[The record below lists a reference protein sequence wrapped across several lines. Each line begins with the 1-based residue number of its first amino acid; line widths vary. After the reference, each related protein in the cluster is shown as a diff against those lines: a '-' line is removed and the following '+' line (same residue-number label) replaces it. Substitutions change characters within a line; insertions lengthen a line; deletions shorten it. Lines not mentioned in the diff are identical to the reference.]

1 MLHGASHW
9 TSIRR
14 GPVPGFVPTGDLER
28 LNDSVNKSPSLRAA
42 FLRAGMW
49 LGQESVGRKEER
61 EVTGGNVFG
70 TTVLKL
76 TKASWEDG
84 TVRTPRSGE

>member
-1 MLHGASHW
+1 
-9 TSIRR
+9 
-14 GPVPGFVPTGDLER
+14 
-28 LNDSVNKSPSLRAA
+28 
-42 FLRAGMW
+42 MW
-49 LGQESVGRKEER
+49 LGQEGIDRKEER

>member
-1 MLHGASHW
+1 MQTEQHSFLVAS
-9 TSIRR
+9 I
-14 GPVPGFVPTGDLER
+14 
-28 LNDSVNKSPSLRAA
+28 
-42 FLRAGMW
+42 RAGMW
-49 LGQESVGRKEER
+49 LGQEGIDRKEER